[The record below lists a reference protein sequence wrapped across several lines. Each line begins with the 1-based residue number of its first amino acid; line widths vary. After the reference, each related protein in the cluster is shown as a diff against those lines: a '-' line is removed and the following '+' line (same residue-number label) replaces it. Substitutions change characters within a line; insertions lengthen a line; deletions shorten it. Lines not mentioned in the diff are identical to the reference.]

1 MLFRSHDHIFVR
13 QERDGVVYQETP
25 NPASP
30 FLVDPN
36 NGGWQDAYKSGDFVP
51 PSGHIRVTVAPE
63 AAKVEYVRS
72 WLPKDETAEHKQD
85 EIAYTYSV
93 KPRAAGR

>member
-1 MLFRSHDHIFVR
+1 MS
-13 QERDGVVYQETP
+13 
-25 NPASP
+25 
-30 FLVDPN
+30 
-36 NGGWQDAYKSGDFVP
+36 
-51 PSGHIRVTVAPE
+51 VTPE